1 MSSVTV
7 VGTFEA
13 KQRLSELLDRV
24 ERGEEVQITRN
35 GKRIARLVPDRDEA
49 INPGIGAF
57 QRIRA
62 RLAQPGVVKGGQVT
76 VEDILAW
83 RDEGR
88 R

>member
-1 MSSVTV
+1 MTV

-13 KQRLSELLDRV
+13 KQRLSELLDLV

-35 GKRIARLVPDRDEA
+35 GKRVARLVPDRDVA
-49 INPGIGAF
+49 SNPGVAAF
-57 QRIRA
+57 ERIRA
-62 RLAQPGVVKGGQVT
+62 RLREPGVLKGDKVT
-76 VEDILAW
+76 IDEVLAW